1 MNPAN
6 DGMIGVISDSMKR
19 ITNAIE
25 EAEDESSQCT
35 GQRGMDSR
43 DPAFNPE
50 HDYRYL
56 GDSEDGTSFHQCRNC
71 GHSYES

>member
-1 MNPAN
+1 MGNPAN
-6 DGMIGVISDSMKR
+6 NGMIGVISDSMKR
-19 ITNAIE
+19 ITNSID
-25 EAEDESSQCT
+25 EAEDEGSQCT

-43 DPAFNPE
+43 DPAFNSE

-56 GDSEDGTSFHQCRNC
+56 GDGDGTSFYECRNC